1 MSTKNADGTLMD
13 LSGNS
18 NHGDIYG
25 AVRSGGYFTDGMN
38 FDGVDDKINCGNS
51 EDFNFYDTL
60 HIFALI
66 NPISTNTSGYGRV
79 ILNQLDTFKFDF
91 TPSNDYPRFTAFDIK
106 DYVFQNSIVN
116 NNKMALFELIFNASY
131 GASLYKNGE
140 FSETVEYQTT
150 LNTSNNNLYVSSP
163 ISFDGHILFL
173 YVSRT
178 IPTESQIKSQ
188 FNSLATLPLYTFDAS
203 KYPTSSGWTSNV
215 PYSSM
220 SISSGEFSFTDAGQ
234 LQCDSAGSFTLRN
247 AHQFDGDEYI
257 KVVIDGVEYT
267 GTGSV
272 SQGNVTV
279 AITQSSTKIDVDMG
293 TSDLIDG
300 IDIQFREP
308 VE

>member
-1 MSTKNADGTLMD
+1 
-13 LSGNS
+13 
-18 NHGDIYG
+18 
-25 AVRSGGYFTDGMN
+25 
-38 FDGVDDKINCGNS
+38 
-51 EDFNFYDTL
+51 
-60 HIFALI
+60 
-66 NPISTNTSGYGRV
+66 
-79 ILNQLDTFKFDF
+79 
-91 TPSNDYPRFTAFDIK
+91 
-106 DYVFQNSIVN
+106 
-116 NNKMALFELIFNASY
+116 
-131 GASLYKNGE
+131 
-140 FSETVEYQTT
+140 
-150 LNTSNNNLYVSSP
+150 
-163 ISFDGHILFL
+163 
-173 YVSRT
+173 
-178 IPTESQIKSQ
+178 
-188 FNSLATLPLYTFDAS
+188 
-203 KYPTSSGWTSNV
+203 
-215 PYSSM
+215 M